1 MEGAFS
7 MQNHRKLRKQ
17 SDLAAIFQWHDERGR
32 GRCCMLASAA
42 IVRIIQDLT
51 TGTLYTAF
59 LTVNNFSIVDAGIIS
74 VLPLLA
80 SCFTIF
86 SPYILER
93 FPRRKGILAAGR
105 LTYYLLNI
113 LGLTLL
119 PFLIQNQTTKL
130 WAFGILVFISGI
142 FNHLF
147 ASGYTV
153 WHLNFIEEPIRFRYF
168 SIQQFSTSVLTSIS
182 ILTLGVLADS
192 LRGTAYEAQILIA
205 IRMLG
210 LVLAIGDVILLS
222 LPKEYPYPKKEATIR
237 VVNIFRLPIRNRKFM
252 FTMALVA
259 VWQFAMYL
267 PQSSWHYYLL
277 NTVEAG
283 VAMTSLFMPFTTIS
297 YLLTASLWRRF
308 QDRFSWW
315 KTFLLAGALHA
326 PAVFISA
333 FVVRSNFMWLYP
345 SVILFQTLEGVGLN
359 LAWLNFPYINTP
371 KHDQTYYIS
380 FYTLLIN
387 VMAFLGQLSA
397 TVFLGAWGSRTVML
411 LGTELSAVQLLLVV
425 QAVLDL
431 GCVIV
436 ILTCMKRLEPDRD
449 DEKIPAA
456 T

>member
-1 MEGAFS
+1 
-7 MQNHRKLRKQ
+7 MQHHQALRKR
-17 SDLAAIFQWHDERGR
+17 SDLSAIFNWHDERGR
-32 GRCCMLASAA
+32 GRCCMLGSAA

-59 LTVNNFSIVDAGIIS
+59 LTINNFSIVDAGIIS

-80 SCFTIF
+80 SCFAIF

-93 FPRRKGILAAGR
+93 FPRRKRVLAGGR

-119 PFLIQNQTTKL
+119 PFLVHDQTQKL

-168 SIQQFSTSVLTSIS
+168 SIQQFSTSVITSIS

-192 LRGTAYEAQILIA
+192 LKGTPHEAQILIA

-222 LPKEYPYPKKEATIR
+222 LPKEYPYPKKETRIR
-237 VVNIFRLPIRNRKFM
+237 VRNIFTLPLRNKKFRR
-252 FTMALVA
+252 TMALVA
-259 VWQFAMYL
+259 VWQFAIYL

-283 VAMTSLFMPFTTIS
+283 VAMTSLFTPFTTLS
-297 YLLTASLWRRF
+297 YLLTAALWRKF
-308 QDRFSWW
+308 QAKHSWW
-315 KTFLLAGALHA
+315 KTFLLAGMMHV
-326 PAVFISA
+326 PAVFAAS
-333 FVVRSNFMWLYP
+333 FVDRGNFLWLYP
-345 SVILFQTLEGVGLN
+345 LVILSQTIDGVGLN

-387 VMAFLGQLSA
+387 VMAFLGQLTA
-397 TVFLGAWGSRTVML
+397 TVFLSAWGSRTIL
-411 LGTELSAVQLLLVV
+411 FLGASLSAVQVLLLV
-425 QAVLDL
+425 QACIDL
-431 GCVIV
+431 TCVIV
-436 ILTCMKRLEPDRD
+436 IFTCLKHLEPDKA
-449 DEKIPAA
+449 E
-456 T
+456 

>member
-1 MEGAFS
+1 MKTERTLH
-7 MQNHRKLRKQ
+7 HR
-17 SDLAAIFQWHDERGR
+17 SDLSSIFNWKDERGR

-80 SCFTIF
+80 SCFAIF

-93 FPRRKGILAAGR
+93 FPRRKWVLAGGR

-119 PFLIQNQTTKL
+119 PFLVHDQTQKL
-130 WAFGILVFISGI
+130 WAFGALVFVSGI

-168 SIQQFSTSVLTSIS
+168 SIQQFSTSVITSVS
-182 ILTLGVLADS
+182 IIGLGLLADS
-192 LRGTAYEAQILIA
+192 LKGTAYEAQILIA

-210 LVLAIGDVILLS
+210 LLLAIGDVILLS
-222 LPKEYPYPKKEATIR
+222 IPKEYPYPKKEAKIR
-237 VVNIFRLPIRNRKFM
+237 VGNIFKLPLRNRKFM
-252 FTMALVA
+252 GTMALVA
-259 VWQFAMYL
+259 AWQFAIYL

-277 NTVEAG
+277 NTVNAG
-283 VAMTSLFMPFTTIS
+283 VAMTNLYTPFSILS
-297 YLLTASLWRRF
+297 FLLTAPLWRRF
-308 QDRFSWW
+308 QAKYSWW
-315 KTFLLAGALHA
+315 KTFLLAAIMHV
-326 PAVFISA
+326 PAVFAAA
-333 FVVRSNFMWLYP
+333 FVDRGNFMWLYP
-345 SVILFQTLEGVGLN
+345 LVILSQTIDGVGLN
-359 LAWLNFPYINTP
+359 LAWLNFPYLNTP

-387 VMAFLGQLSA
+387 VMAFLGQLTA
-397 TVFLGAWGSRTVML
+397 TVFLDAWGSRTVL
-411 LGTELSAVQLLLVV
+411 FLGYPLSAVQVLLVV
-425 QAVLDL
+425 QACIDL
-431 GCVIV
+431 ACVIV
-436 ILTCMKRLEPDRD
+436 IFTCLKHLEPDP
-449 DEKIPAA
+449 ETAL
-456 T
+456 